1 VDPTL
6 SVTTKP
12 DGARVYL
19 NSELVGVTPF
29 EGILVAPGDYVM
41 TTELDGFVQS
51 DTVLSIRG
59 ATRFAF
65 ALNPLDGSATNGG
78 HILAGFVNES
88 AQIEHG
94 ITSDDASTTPADAAT
109 PNGPTVTG
117 NDRVSEA
124 PAERRPRPTT
134 GSLTLTSEPTKATVW
149 LDGEVVGETPLTL
162 RTIKAGDHTLQFTLP
177 NFETY
182 ESKLSVNAGIATPLH
197 AALEPVIGTIAVTV
211 EPLGTIYVDGQLAG
225 RNVSGLAR
233 FEVAPGPHMLR
244 IESPDYGVKEVEVD
258 VRPNREAELKVDF
271 ANESANNALAAADQL
286 FDNGD
291 LFAAREIYAQV
302 AAATPTNTRAAA
314 KVAEVDRLIE
324 AEREQAATE
333 SIMEN
338 GVYLVVDKPPQLIGG
353 LEALHREVRYPE
365 AAFKAG
371 VEGRVYVQFVVDE
384 QGNPSDLKISKGLPL
399 GCNEA
404 AMSAIRAA
412 RFIPGE
418 FKGRKVKVRHTL
430 FVNFRK

>member
-1 VDPTL
+1 MVAAAVALVVPAILAAVLLVGDDANRSEAAFASATTISGVDPTL

-286 FDNGD
+286 F
-291 LFAAREIYAQV
+291 
-302 AAATPTNTRAAA
+302 
-314 KVAEVDRLIE
+314 
-324 AEREQAATE
+324 
-333 SIMEN
+333 
-338 GVYLVVDKPPQLIGG
+338 VYLVVDKPPQLIGG